1 MCLDLTLLHSLSLV
15 VRCEVERGRMSDLEE
30 HMIDLTIEALTG
42 TVYDLCV
49 SPFETILGI
58 KMKIQRL
65 EGREA
70 VPVPVYYSE
79 QQLVPMCI
87 HANTCTCC
95 VPSLRFYIVVV
106 QAQAYISTAGSIACL
121 CVR

>member
-1 MCLDLTLLHSLSLV
+1 MCLDFTLLHSLSLV

-79 QQLVPMCI
+79 QQLVP
-87 HANTCTCC
+87 HADDLMH
-95 VPSLRFYIVVV
+95 VH
-106 QAQAYISTAGSIACL
+106 AACL
-121 CVR
+121 HCASSGHKFISVSVQQVVLLASV